1 MASLIFKP
9 TYRDKRGAT
18 VSSRRWYARIGGRR
32 VPLGVTDKAVAL
44 RRASELLLE
53 YESRGS
59 APRRAAKGTEALADH
74 LATFEASLL
83 AKGCTPAH
91 VALTLARLR
100 AVFAGVKAARLQD
113 LASADVAGW
122 VAAQKKMSAQTRKH
136 HLSVLR
142 QFGRFLQQR
151 GICANP
157 FSGITTVGLHVESD
171 RRLQRRALSADEMR
185 RLLESVAK
193 SRSKR
198 CRMNGP
204 TRRLLYWLAATTGL
218 RRNEIGS
225 LTRRSF
231 DFGAVPVVSV
241 ESKHTKNRRAAR
253 LALRGDIAAELQTF
267 LAGKR
272 DDEVVFPIAKAAT
285 HRMIAADM
293 ADAGIT
299 AAIDGRR
306 VDFHALR
313 ATAISSLG
321 LAGVPLVVTQ
331 RIARHSSPTLTA
343 NSYVLCPPSELQA
356 AVERLPSFIDQPPE

>member
-9 TYRDKRGAT
+9 TYRDKRTGTT
-18 VSSRRWYARIGGRR
+18 VSSRKWYARIGGRR

-53 YESRGS
+53 HESRGS

-113 LASADVAGW
+113 LANVDVAGW
-122 VAAQKKMSAQTRKH
+122 LAAQAMSAQTRKH
-136 HLSVLR
+136 HQSHLR
-142 QFGRFLQQR
+142 QFGRYLEQR
-151 GICANP
+151 GICRNP
-157 FSGITTVGLHVESD
+157 FSAITVSVHVESD
-171 RRLQRRALSADEMR
+171 RRLQRRALTADEMR
-185 RLLESVAK
+185 RLLESVAR

-198 CRMNGP
+198 CRMNGA
-204 TRRLLYWLAATTGL
+204 TRRVLYWLASTTAL
-218 RRNEIGS
+218 RRNELAS

-231 DFGAVPVVSV
+231 DFSVVPVVCV
-241 ESKHTKNRRAAR
+241 ESRHTKNRRAAR
-253 LALRGDIAAELQTF
+253 LPLRADLAAELQTF

-272 DDEVVFPIAKAAT
+272 DDEVLFPIAKAAT

-313 ATAISSLG
+313 ATAISGLG
-321 LAGVPLVVTQ
+321 LAGVPLVVAQ
-331 RIARHSSPTLTA
+331 RIARHSTPTLTA
-343 NSYVLCPPSELQA
+343 NAYSICPPSELQA
-356 AVERLPSFIDQPPE
+356 AVERLPSFVDQPPE